1 MTENNHKTPA
11 QILAELVTEAQ
22 QARLMN
28 HLANALGINRQTPY
42 LWKDADILTDRNAA
56 NRLWEISRIRLS
68 DEASISPQKK
78 QKFELLIQRARD
90 VIATLEMER
99 F

>member
-11 QILAELVTEAQ
+11 HILAELANEAQ
-22 QARLMN
+22 QARLIN
-28 HLANALGINRQTPY
+28 HLAVALNINRQTPY
-42 LWKDADILTDRNAA
+42 LWKDPYVLTDRNAA
-56 NRLWEISRIRLS
+56 NRLWEISRIKVS
-68 DEASISPQKK
+68 ETSTMSVHKK

-90 VIATLEMER
+90 AIANLEMER

>member
-11 QILAELVTEAQ
+11 QILAELVCEAQ

-42 LWKDADILTDRNAA
+42 LWKDAKILTDRNAA
-56 NRLWEISRIRLS
+56 NRLWEISRIKLS
-68 DEASISPQKK
+68 DDGSMTTQKK
-78 QKFELLIQRARD
+78 QKFERLIQHARD
-90 VIATLEMER
+90 AIATLEIEG